1 MLKRVLV
8 ANRGEIAVRIIRECI
23 DRNIETVAV
32 YSTEDENALHVILAD
47 DSVCIGGPSPRD
59 SYLNMDN
66 LIEAALGKGCDGI
79 HPGFG
84 FLSEN
89 PEFAKLCKENG
100 IKFIGPAP
108 EVIEAM
114 GNKAA
119 ARDMMIGAGV
129 PVVPGSDGVLRDLE
143 AAKVTA
149 EKIGYPVLIK
159 ASSGGGGR
167 GMRRVDSKD
176 ALERAFEEAAM
187 EAETAFG
194 DRTLYME
201 KLILSPRHIEVQVLG
216 DAYGNVV
223 HLGERNCS
231 IQRKNQKM
239 LEEAPAFGLDGE
251 TREALCRAAVKAA
264 KVSNYEGAGTVEF
277 VLDGDNKFYFIEMN
291 TRIQVEHPV
300 TEMITGVNIVGEQLK
315 IAAGLPLSFTQEDV
329 RFKGHALE
337 CRICAERPLENF
349 APSPGKVDFVHFPG
363 GNGVR
368 VESAL
373 HSGSNVS
380 PYYDSMAGKIIT
392 YGDTRIEAVRK
403 MRRALGEMIIRGIE
417 TTLSFQYM
425 ILYNKAFLRGDYTT
439 AFMEENAKDIIDI
452 LKTADDIEITEDINA
467 DDLKAA
473 EHVKTSDDIKPANDK
488 ERIL

>member
-32 YSTEDENALHVILAD
+32 YSTEDESALHVILAND
-47 DSVCIGGPSPRD
+47 AVCIGSPSPRD
-59 SYLNMDN
+59 SYLNMEN
-66 LIEAALGKGCDGI
+66 IIEAALGKQCDGI

-89 PEFAKLCKENG
+89 SKFARLCRENG
-100 IKFIGPAP
+100 IKFIGPSP
-108 EVIEAM
+108 EIIEAM

-119 ARDMMIGAGV
+119 AREMMISSDV
-129 PVVPGSDGVLRDLE
+129 PVVPGSDGVLKNVKDAE
-143 AAKVTA
+143 ETAKR
-149 EKIGYPVLIK
+149 IGYPVLIK
-159 ASSGGGGR
+159 ASAGGGGR
-167 GMRRVDSKD
+167 GMRRVDSPESM
-176 ALERAFEEAAM
+176 ERAFEEAGM

-194 DRTLYME
+194 DRDLYME
-201 KLILSPRHIEVQVLG
+201 KLILNPRHIEVQVIA
-216 DAYGNVV
+216 DAYGNVI

-239 LEEAPAFGLDGE
+239 LEEAPAFGLDVR
-251 TREALCRAAVKAA
+251 TRNALCETAVKAA
-264 KVSNYEGAGTVEF
+264 GVSNYEGAGTVEF
-277 VLDGDNKFYFIEMN
+277 VLDGENNFYFIEMN

-300 TEMITGVNIVGEQLK
+300 TEMITGINIVGEQLK
-315 IAAGLPLSFTQEDV
+315 IASGLPLTIAQEDV
-329 RFKGHALE
+329 RFKGHAIE

-349 APSPGKVDFVHFPG
+349 APSPGMVDFIHFPG

-373 HSGSNVS
+373 HSGSKVS

-392 YGDTRIEAVRK
+392 YGDTRIEAVRR
-403 MRRALGEMIIRGIE
+403 MRRALGEMIVRGIE

-425 ILYNKAFLRGDYTT
+425 ILYNKSFLRGDYTT
-439 AFMEENAKDIIDI
+439 AFMDENAATMIEF
-452 LKTADDIEITEDINA
+452 LKTADDMDGMI
-467 DDLKAA
+467 
-473 EHVKTSDDIKPANDK
+473 
-488 ERIL
+488 